1 MLLVGYA
8 VVLVLMVLLGAN
20 TNKFVLLNH
29 TRTQLIM
36 SFVSGIMLGIAVF
49 HLLPH
54 ALYAAQGHVSVDFVA
69 LWLMCGLIVMFLLQR
84 VFHFHQHDFDEAPQ
98 PCTSTHAH
106 GGGHDNS
113 HDHSHDHDHAAS
125 HSAAELGG
133 WGVFMGLALHSL
145 LDGVALAASMQVDW
159 LSTGHTGWTG
169 LAGIG
174 VFIAIFLH
182 KPLDAMTIGMFM
194 QRQGVRST
202 TRVLVLIAYGLLC
215 PLAAGLILFGL
226 PADITTPA
234 LIVAALAFSAGIF
247 LCIALSDLLP
257 EIHFHTHD
265 RGKMTLMLLLG
276 IVLSFSLKNIES
288 IHEES
293 PQLGATSDVLVE
305 SEHHH

>member
-69 LWLMCGLIVMFLLQR
+69 LWLMCGLVVMFLLQR
-84 VFHFHQHDFDEAPQ
+84 VFHFHQHDFNERPQ
-98 PCTSTHAH
+98 DCTSIPAH
-106 GGGHDNS
+106 GGAN
-113 HDHSHDHDHAAS
+113 DHSRDHSDDHEAS
-125 HSAAELGG
+125 HSPAELGS
-133 WGVFMGLALHSL
+133 WGVLMGLALHSL

-159 LSTGHTGWTG
+159 LTTGHTGWTG

-174 VFIAIFLH
+174 VFLAIFLH
-182 KPLDAMTIGMFM
+182 KPLDAMTIGMFL
-194 QRQGVRST
+194 QRQGVRSR
-202 TRVLVLIAYGLLC
+202 TRVLVLIAYGLMC

-234 LIVAALAFSAGIF
+234 FIVAALAFSAGIF

-276 IVLSFSLKNIES
+276 IILSFALKNIES
-288 IHEES
+288 IHERS
-293 PQLGATSDVLVE
+293 PQLGATSDILVE
-305 SEHHH
+305 PENHH

>member
-54 ALYAAQGHVSVDFVA
+54 AHYAAQGHVSVDFVA

-84 VFHFHQHDFDEAPQ
+84 VFHFHQHDFDEMPQ
-98 PCTSTHAH
+98 HYTSTHSH
-106 GGGHDNS
+106 GGAHDHG
-113 HDHSHDHDHAAS
+113 HDHSHKHDAT
-125 HSAAELGG
+125 HSPAELGG
-133 WGVFMGLALHSL
+133 WGVFLGLALHSL
-145 LDGVALAASMQVDW
+145 LDGVALAASIQVDW
-159 LSTGHTGWTG
+159 LTAGHTGWTG

-174 VFIAIFLH
+174 VFLAIFLH

-202 TRVLVLIAYGLLC
+202 TRVLVLVAYGLLC

-234 LIVAALAFSAGIF
+234 FIVAALAFSAGIF

-265 RGKMTLMLLLG
+265 RVKMTLILLLG
-276 IVLSFSLKNIES
+276 ILLSFALKSIES
-288 IHEES
+288 IHERS
-293 PQLGATSDVLVE
+293 PQLGATRDVLVE
-305 SEHHH
+305 PEHHH